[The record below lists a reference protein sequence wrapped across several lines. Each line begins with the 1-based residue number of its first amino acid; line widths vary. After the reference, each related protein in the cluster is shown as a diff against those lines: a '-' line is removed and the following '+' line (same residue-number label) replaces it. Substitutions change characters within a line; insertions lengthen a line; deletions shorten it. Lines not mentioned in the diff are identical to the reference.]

1 MEEERREI
9 RIVILLL
16 SNSGAS
22 TGKERHVTIPV
33 TFTSRKQY
41 MFDGFLNKAVSA
53 KLFWLKGG
61 HPHNICA
68 KWFDKKK

>member
-41 MFDGFLNKAVSA
+41 KNAGTPLSFGGKGSD
-53 KLFWLKGG
+53 LFVCLIW
-61 HPHNICA
+61 
-68 KWFDKKK
+68 